1 LRLLVLWLLA
11 VNLLAYVVYWWD
23 KHRAQS
29 GGRRISE
36 KELLLWALA
45 GGSPGAWLAMR
56 RFRHKTRKRSLMA
69 WFYGIAVLQITVL
82 VLLIR

>member
-1 LRLLVLWLLA
+1 MKLLFVWLLL

-23 KHRAQS
+23 KRKAEK

-45 GGSPGAWLAMR
+45 GGAVGAWLSMR
-56 RFRHKTRKRSLMA
+56 RFRHKTQKRSFQV
-69 WFYGIAVLQITVL
+69 WFYGIVVLQIAVL
-82 VLLIR
+82 AYLIR